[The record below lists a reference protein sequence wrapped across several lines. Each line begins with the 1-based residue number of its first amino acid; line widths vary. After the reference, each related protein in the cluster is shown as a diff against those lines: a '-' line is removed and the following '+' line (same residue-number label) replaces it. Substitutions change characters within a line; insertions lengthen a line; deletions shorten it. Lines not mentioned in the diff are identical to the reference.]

1 MVEFET
7 EEDMPKRKI
16 NLKKIIGIITIFFLI
31 IITIVLYIL
40 YNKNEEFR
48 IWTNR
53 YILEKETYQ
62 GNTINIK
69 IDNLD
74 SSMVYAYDKYIAILH
89 KKNIE
94 LYNMIGNKETS
105 IAVEINSPIFKS
117 RGRYLAVAEKGGK
130 KIYLIADKKILWEN
144 EIEGKISDITVNKN
158 GFVAV
163 SIADTTYKTVI
174 NTYNSK
180 GKELFKVFLANTRVT
195 DMSISSDSKYLALA
209 EVDTTGTLI
218 QSNVKVYSIEDA
230 QKDTVNAM
238 KKVYSATKDKL
249 IANIEYQN
257 KLVCMYNDSIDIC
270 SNTDK
275 NTEESTDNKE
285 LINTNDKKMIFMS
298 INLENC
304 VISIEEKTT
313 NAFNSVSYLSIINS
327 VTEKE
332 TNITIDEIPKQV
344 YTCGNK
350 IILNLGTELEVY
362 NTDAKKIKRYI
373 SSQEINNIVASNNII
388 GIVYKD
394 KIEVIDI

>member
-249 IANIEYQN
+249 ITNIEYQN

>member
-249 IANIEYQN
+249 ITNIEYQN

-313 NAFNSVSYLSIINS
+313 NAFNSVSYLSIISS

>member
-130 KIYLIADKKILWEN
+130 KIYLIADKKILWEH
-144 EIEGKISDITVNKN
+144 EIEGKISDITLNKN

>member
-16 NLKKIIGIITIFFLI
+16 NLKKIIGIITIIFLI

-218 QSNVKVYSIEDA
+218 QSNVKIYSIEDA

-249 IANIEYQN
+249 ITNIEYQN

-285 LINTNDKKMIFMS
+285 LINTSDKKMIFMS

-304 VISIEEKTT
+304 VISVEEKTT

-373 SSQEINNIVASNNII
+373 SAQEINNIVASNNII

>member
-180 GKELFKVFLANTRVT
+180 GKKLFKVFLANTRVT

-218 QSNVKVYSIEDA
+218 QSNVKIYSIEDA
-230 QKDTVNAM
+230 QKDTVNAI

-249 IANIEYQN
+249 ITNIEYQN

-304 VISIEEKTT
+304 VISVEEKTT

>member
-249 IANIEYQN
+249 ITNIEYQN
-257 KLVCMYNDSIDIC
+257 KLVCMYNNSIDIC